1 MLRRPK
7 RAAIREEFLTM
18 QQGMW
23 KGRFQQ
29 DMNAK
34 VLAYSQSLDL
44 DWRLLPWDVQ
54 GSKAHAK
61 GLAKI
66 GVLTADE
73 AEKLCAGLDQIV
85 EEYKSGAL
93 KGKEALED
101 VHMNVEARLTE
112 IVGPLG
118 GKLHT
123 GRSRNDQVATTMRLY
138 LRDVLKDLEKGL
150 LDLID
155 ALLNRA
161 EAHKNAVVPGYTHLQ
176 QAQPVSMGH
185 YWMAHVQAFL
195 KDLRR
200 LRFAAESLDECPL
213 GSGALAGSTLPLDR
227 AFTAAELGFSRPTE
241 NSMES
246 VASRDHFLDILYFCS
261 LFGVHCSRLSE
272 DLIVYFTSEFGW
284 LKLPDAFCTGSSIM
298 PQKKNPD
305 VLELTRGRAGGL
317 IGHLVDLLVTMKG
330 IPMTYDRDL
339 QEDKRGLFA
348 AIDSVELILLVL
360 PDLIR
365 NVEVDEAKATKGFA
379 DGLALATDIAE
390 MLVRKGLPFREAHR
404 RVGALVA
411 VCVEKNVPLN
421 AIDAATQNEFLPEL
435 AGTDLSKELTARAAV
450 ERRTTFGGTA
460 FSEVERQIAAVKAQ
474 LGK

>member
-1 MLRRPK
+1 MK
-7 RAAIREEFLTM
+7 
-18 QQGMW
+18 GMW
-23 KGRFQQ
+23 KGRFHQ

-34 VLAYSQSLDL
+34 VLAFSQSLDL

-54 GSKAHAK
+54 GSKVHAAQ
-61 GLAKI
+61 LARI
-66 GVLTADE
+66 GVLTEDE
-73 AEKLCAGLDQIV
+73 AQQLIAGLDQIAS
-85 EEYKSGAL
+85 EYASGAL

-123 GRSRNDQVATTMRLY
+123 GRSRNDQVALTMRLY
-138 LRDVLKDLEKGL
+138 LRDVVKELETGLK
-150 LDLID
+150 DLID
-155 ALLNRA
+155 ALLDRA
-161 EAHKNAVVPGYTHLQ
+161 KAHKDTVIPGYTHLQ

-185 YWMAHVQAFL
+185 YWMAHTQAFL

-213 GSGALAGSTLPLDR
+213 GAGALAGSTLPLDR
-227 AFTAAELGFSRPTE
+227 EWTAQALGFSKPTE
-241 NSMES
+241 NSMET

-261 LFGVHCSRLSE
+261 VFGVHCSRLSE
-272 DLIVYFTSEFGW
+272 DLIIYFTSEFGW

-305 VLELTRGRAGGL
+305 VLELTRGRAGGI
-317 IGHLVDLLVTMKG
+317 IGHLVDLLVTLKG

-348 AIDSVELILLVL
+348 AIDSVQLILLVL

-365 NVEVDEAKATKGFA
+365 SVEVDGEKASAGFA

-390 MLVRKGLPFREAHR
+390 MLVRKGLPFRDAHR

-411 VCVEKNVPLN
+411 VCVEKNIPLN
-421 AIDAATQNEFLPEL
+421 QIDAALQTEYLPEL
-435 AGTDLSKELTARAAV
+435 ADVDLRAELTARSAV
-450 ERRTTFGGTA
+450 VRRTTYGGTA
-460 FSEVERQIAAVKAQ
+460 FCEVERQIQTAEQQ
-474 LGK
+474 LKND

>member
-1 MLRRPK
+1 MR
-7 RAAIREEFLTM
+7 
-18 QQGMW
+18 QGMW
-23 KGRFQQ
+23 KGRFHQ

-44 DWRLLPWDVQ
+44 DWRLLPWDVA
-54 GSKAHAK
+54 GSRAHARQ
-61 GLAKI
+61 LARV
-66 GVLTADE
+66 GVLTAEE
-73 AEKLCAGLDQIV
+73 AEKLCAGLDRV
-85 EEYKSGAL
+85 EEEYKSGAL
-93 KGKEALED
+93 KGREDLED
-101 VHMNVEARLTE
+101 VHMNIESRLTE
-112 IVGPLG
+112 LIGPLG

-150 LDLID
+150 RDLLD
-155 ALLNRA
+155 ALLDRA

-185 YWMAHVQAFL
+185 YWMAHAQAFM

-213 GSGALAGSTLPLDR
+213 GAGALAGSTLPLDR
-227 AFTAAELGFSRPTE
+227 AWTAAELGFSRPTE
-241 NSMES
+241 NSMET
-246 VASRDHFLDILYFCS
+246 VASRDHFLDILYFCAV
-261 LFGVHCSRLSE
+261 FGVHCSRLSE
-272 DLIVYFTSEFGW
+272 DLIIFFTSEFGW

-317 IGHLVDLLVTMKG
+317 IGHLVDLLVTLKG

-348 AIDSVELILLVL
+348 AIDAAKLIMLVL

-365 NVEVDEAKATKGFA
+365 NVEVDEERAARGFA

-390 MLVRKGLPFREAHR
+390 MLVREGLPFREAHR

-411 VCVEKNVPLN
+411 VCVERGVPLDK
-421 AIDAATQNEFLPEL
+421 IDAETRKKYLPEL
-435 AGTDLSKELTARAAV
+435 AGANLGAELTARAAV
-450 ERRTTFGGTA
+450 ERRATYGGTA
-460 FSEVERQIAAVKAQ
+460 FREVERQISAVRAR
-474 LGK
+474 LAE

>member
-1 MLRRPK
+1 
-7 RAAIREEFLTM
+7 M

-23 KGRFQQ
+23 KGRFHQ

-44 DWRLLPWDVQ
+44 DWRLLPWDVA

-66 GVLTADE
+66 GVLTGEE
-73 AEKLCAGLDQIV
+73 AQKLCAGLDQIV

-93 KGKEALED
+93 VGKGALED

-150 LDLID
+150 LDLIG
-155 ALLNRA
+155 ALLDRA
-161 EAHKNAVVPGYTHLQ
+161 EAHKDAVVPGYTHLQ

-200 LRFAAESLDECPL
+200 LRFAMESVDECPL
-213 GSGALAGSTLPLDR
+213 GAGALAGSTLPLDR

-241 NSMES
+241 NSMET

-272 DLIVYFTSEFGW
+272 DLIIYFTSEFGW

-365 NVEVDEAKATKGFA
+365 NVEVDEAKASAGFA

-390 MLVRKGLPFREAHR
+390 LLVRKGLPFREAHR

-421 AIDAATQNEFLPEL
+421 QIDAATQNEYLPEL
-435 AGTDLSKELTARAAV
+435 AGTDLKKELTARAAV
-450 ERRTTFGGTA
+450 ERRTTYGGTA
-460 FSEVERQIAAVKAQ
+460 FSEVERQIKKVKKQ
-474 LGK
+474 LGINNW

>member
-1 MLRRPK
+1 M
-7 RAAIREEFLTM
+7 
-18 QQGMW
+18 QGMW

-44 DWRLLPWDVQ
+44 DWRLLPWDVE
-54 GSKAHAK
+54 GSKVHAAQ
-61 GLAKI
+61 LARI
-66 GVLTADE
+66 GVLTSDE
-73 AEKLCAGLDQIV
+73 ADRLIAGLDQV
-85 EEYKSGAL
+85 VGEFQSGAL
-93 KGKEALED
+93 QPKVELED

-138 LRDVLKDLEKGL
+138 LRDVLKEMDAGLKDLIKAL
-150 LDLID
+150 LD
-155 ALLNRA
+155 RA
-161 EAHKNAVVPGYTHLQ
+161 EAHKKTVVPGYTHLQ
-176 QAQPVSMGH
+176 QAQPVCMGH
-185 YWMAHVQAFL
+185 YWLAHVQAFL

-200 LRFAAESLDECPL
+200 LNFAMESMDECPL
-213 GSGALAGSTLPLDR
+213 GAGALAGSTLPLDR
-227 AFTAAELGFSRPTE
+227 QWTAQQLGFSKPTE

-246 VASRDHFLDILYFCS
+246 VASRDHFLDVLYFCS
-261 LFGVHCSRLSE
+261 VFGVHCSRLSE
-272 DLIVYFTSEFGW
+272 DLIIYFTSEFGW

-305 VLELTRGRAGGL
+305 VLELTRGRTGGL
-317 IGHLVDLLVTMKG
+317 IGHLVDLLATVKG

-348 AIDSVELILLVL
+348 AIDSVELILSVL

-365 NVEVDEAKATKGFA
+365 HVEVDENRAIAGFA

-390 MLVRKGLPFREAHR
+390 MLVRKGLPFRDAHR
-404 RVGALVA
+404 RVGGLVA
-411 VCVEKNVPLN
+411 ACVEQAIPLN
-421 AIDAATQNEFLPEL
+421 QIGPELQREYLPEL
-435 AGTDLSKELTARAAV
+435 AGMNLPAELTARGAV
-450 ERRTTFGGTA
+450 ERRSTYGGTA
-460 FSEVERQIAAVKAQ
+460 FTEVERQIAAVRSLLK
-474 LGK
+474 

>member
-1 MLRRPK
+1 
-7 RAAIREEFLTM
+7 M

-23 KGRFQQ
+23 KGRFRQ

-44 DWRLLPWDVQ
+44 DWRLLPWDVE
-54 GSKAHAK
+54 GSKVHARQ
-61 GLAKI
+61 LARI
-66 GVLTADE
+66 GVLTAEE

-93 KGKEALED
+93 KGKEELED
-101 VHMNVEARLTE
+101 VHMNVESRLTE

-123 GRSRNDQVATTMRLY
+123 GRSRNDQVATTLRLY
-138 LRDVLKDLEKGL
+138 LRDVAKDLEKGL
-150 LDLID
+150 RDLLD

-161 EAHKNAVVPGYTHLQ
+161 EAHKNVVVPGYTHLQ

-185 YWMAHVQAFL
+185 YWMAYAQAFM

-213 GSGALAGSTLPLDR
+213 GAGALAGSTLPLDR
-227 AFTAAELGFSRPTE
+227 VWTAAELGFSRPTE

-246 VASRDHFLDILYFCS
+246 VASRDHFLDLLYFCA

-272 DLIVYFTSEFGW
+272 DLIIFFTSEFGW

-305 VLELTRGRAGGL
+305 VLELTRGRSGGL
-317 IGHLVDLLVTMKG
+317 IGHLVDLLVLMKG
-330 IPMTYDRDL
+330 LPMTYDRDL

-348 AIDSVELILLVL
+348 AIDSVELIMLVL

-365 NVEVDEAKATKGFA
+365 SVEIDEKRAAHGFA
-379 DGLALATDIAE
+379 DGLALATDIAD
-390 MLVRKGLPFREAHR
+390 MLVRKGMPFREAHR
-404 RVGALVA
+404 RVGELVA
-411 VCVEKNVPLN
+411 ACVERGVPLN
-421 AIDAATQNEFLPEL
+421 GIDAATQRTFLPEL
-435 AGTDLSKELTARAAV
+435 DGTDLRAELTPRAAV
-450 ERRTTFGGTA
+450 ERRATYGGTA
-460 FSEVERQIAAVKAQ
+460 FSEVERQIADVKAR
-474 LGK
+474 LAE

>member
-1 MLRRPK
+1 
-7 RAAIREEFLTM
+7 M

-23 KGRFQQ
+23 KGRFSQ
-29 DMNAK
+29 DMDAK

-44 DWRLLPWDVQ
+44 DWQLLPWDVM
-54 GSKAHAK
+54 GSKAHAR
-61 GLAKI
+61 GLARI
-66 GVLTADE
+66 GVLTAEE
-73 AEKLCAGLDQIV
+73 AETICAALDEIV
-85 EEYKSGAL
+85 EEYRSGAL
-93 KGKEALED
+93 EGKEALED

-112 IVGPLG
+112 KIGSLG

-123 GRSRNDQVATTMRLY
+123 GRSRNDQIAVTMRLY
-138 LRDVLKDLEKGL
+138 LRDALAEVENGLRDLLGAL
-150 LDLID
+150 LD
-155 ALLNRA
+155 RA
-161 EAHKNAVVPGYTHLQ
+161 EAHKDIVVPGYTHLQ
-176 QAQPVSMGH
+176 QAQPISMGH
-185 YWMAHVQAFL
+185 YWLAHVQAFM

-200 LRFAAESLDECPL
+200 LGFARESLDECPL
-213 GSGALAGSTLPLDR
+213 GAGALAGSTLPLDR
-227 AFTAAELGFSRPTE
+227 PWTAHELGFSRPTE
-241 NSMES
+241 NSMET

-261 LFGVHCSRLSE
+261 VFGIHCSRLSE
-272 DLIVYFTSEFGW
+272 DLIIYFTSEFGW

-348 AIDSVELILLVL
+348 ALDAVRLILLVL

-365 NVEVDEAKATKGFA
+365 NVEVDEERATRGFA

-390 MLVRKGLPFREAHR
+390 MLVRKGLPFRDAHR

-411 VCVEKNVPLN
+411 ECVATGTPLN
-421 AIDAATQNEFLPEL
+421 MISDEQKRAHLPEL
-435 AGTDLSKELTARAAV
+435 TDVDLKTELTARGAV
-450 ERRTTFGGTA
+450 ARRTTYGGTA
-460 FSEVERQIAAVKAQ
+460 FSEVERQLAHVKQQ
-474 LGK
+474 LCL

>member
-1 MLRRPK
+1 
-7 RAAIREEFLTM
+7 M

-29 DMNAK
+29 DMNSK

-44 DWRLLPWDVQ
+44 DWRLLPWDVE
-54 GSKAHAK
+54 GSKVHARQ
-61 GLAKI
+61 LARI
-66 GVLTADE
+66 GVLTQEEADR
-73 AEKLCAGLDQIV
+73 LCAGLDQIV
-85 EEYKSGAL
+85 EEFHSGAL
-93 KGKEALED
+93 KGREALED

-112 IVGPLG
+112 IVGSLG

-123 GRSRNDQVATTMRLY
+123 GRSRNDQVAVTMRLY
-138 LRDVLKDLEKGL
+138 LRDEAAELERGLRDLL
-150 LDLID
+150 D
-155 ALLNRA
+155 ALLDRA
-161 EAHKNAVVPGYTHLQ
+161 RAHRDIVVPGYTHLQ
-176 QAQPVSMGH
+176 QAQPISMGQ

-200 LRFAAESLDECPL
+200 LKFAMESLDECPL
-213 GSGALAGSTLPLDR
+213 GAGALAGSTLPLDR
-227 AFTAAELGFSRPTE
+227 QWTAHELGFSRPTE

-261 LFGVHCSRLSE
+261 VFGIHCSRLSE
-272 DLIVYFTSEFGW
+272 DLIIYFTSEFGW

-317 IGHLVDLLVTMKG
+317 IGHLVDLLVMMKG

-348 AIDSVELILLVL
+348 ALDAVKLIMLVL

-365 NVEVDEAKATKGFA
+365 SVEVDEARATKGFS

-390 MLVRKGLPFREAHR
+390 MLVLKGLPFRDAHR
-404 RVGALVA
+404 RVGALVGY
-411 VCVEKNVPLN
+411 CVENGVALN
-421 AIDAATQNEFLPEL
+421 KISAEVQHEHLPEL
-435 AGTDLSKELTARAAV
+435 DGVNLETELTPRGAVAR
-450 ERRTTFGGTA
+450 RSTWGGTA
-460 FSEVERQIAAVKAQ
+460 FSEVDRQIEEAEKKLA
-474 LGK
+474 LL

>member
-1 MLRRPK
+1 
-7 RAAIREEFLTM
+7 M

-23 KGRFQQ
+23 KGRFRQ

-44 DWRLLPWDVQ
+44 DWRLLPWDVE
-54 GSKAHAK
+54 GSKVHARQ
-61 GLAKI
+61 LARI
-66 GVLTADE
+66 GVLTAEE

-93 KGKEALED
+93 KGKEELED
-101 VHMNVEARLTE
+101 VHMNVESRLTE

-123 GRSRNDQVATTMRLY
+123 GRSRNDQVATTLRLY
-138 LRDVLKDLEKGL
+138 LRDVVKDLEKGL
-150 LDLID
+150 RDLLD

-161 EAHKNAVVPGYTHLQ
+161 EAHKNVVVPGYTHLQ

-185 YWMAHVQAFL
+185 YWMAYAQAFM

-213 GSGALAGSTLPLDR
+213 GAGALAGSTLPLDR
-227 AFTAAELGFSRPTE
+227 VWTAAELGFSRPTE

-246 VASRDHFLDILYFCS
+246 VASRDHFLDLLYFCA

-272 DLIVYFTSEFGW
+272 DLIIFFTSEFGW

-305 VLELTRGRAGGL
+305 VLELTRGRSGGL
-317 IGHLVDLLVTMKG
+317 IGHLVDLLVLMKG
-330 IPMTYDRDL
+330 LPMTYDRDL

-348 AIDSVELILLVL
+348 AIDSVELIMLVL

-365 NVEVDEAKATKGFA
+365 SVEIDEKRAAHGFA
-379 DGLALATDIAE
+379 DGLALATDIAD
-390 MLVRKGLPFREAHR
+390 MLVRKGMPFREAHR
-404 RVGALVA
+404 RVGELVA
-411 VCVEKNVPLN
+411 ACVERGVPLN
-421 AIDAATQNEFLPEL
+421 GIDAATQRTFLPEL
-435 AGTDLSKELTARAAV
+435 DGTDLRAELTPRAAV
-450 ERRTTFGGTA
+450 ERRATYGGTA
-460 FSEVERQIAAVKAQ
+460 FSEVERQIADVKAR
-474 LGK
+474 LAE